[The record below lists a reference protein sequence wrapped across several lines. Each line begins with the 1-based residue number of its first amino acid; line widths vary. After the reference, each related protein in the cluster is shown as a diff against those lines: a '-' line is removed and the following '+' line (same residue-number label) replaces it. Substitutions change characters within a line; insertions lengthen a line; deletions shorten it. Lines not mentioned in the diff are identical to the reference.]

1 MSDRQTGHPP
11 DAAVARQRGGGTVQ
25 GRRVRQT
32 GIALVHE
39 GEYIVPAPG
48 AEAELEPVAEAAAS
62 VTNYYFPIELI
73 VVGSLPEEEQAALEE
88 RIWERLGDALERL
101 L

>member
-1 MSDRQTGHPP
+1 MSDQHAGNPA
-11 DAAVARQRGGGTVQ
+11 DATVEAVRGAGTVQ
-25 GRRVRQT
+25 GMRVRQT

-48 AEAELEPVAEAAAS
+48 SEAELEPAAVAGAEA
-62 VTNYYFPIELI
+62 TNYYFPIELV
-73 VVGSLPEEEQAALEE
+73 VVGSLPEEEREALEE
-88 RIWERLGDALERL
+88 RIWERLSDALERL